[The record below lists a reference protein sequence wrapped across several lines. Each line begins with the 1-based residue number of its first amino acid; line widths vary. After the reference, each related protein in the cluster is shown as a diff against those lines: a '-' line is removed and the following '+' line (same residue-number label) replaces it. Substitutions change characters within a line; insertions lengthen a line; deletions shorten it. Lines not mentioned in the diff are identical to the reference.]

1 MTDQTGIAPRDTL
14 VRTAIVLTIVGL
26 LCMLVFLIR
35 GFDGASV
42 GIGVFLGMPLTL
54 AGIATYAVA
63 VVRDLRQRGAL

>member
-1 MTDQTGIAPRDTL
+1 M
-14 VRTAIVLTIVGL
+14 LTIVGL

-42 GIGVFLGMPLTL
+42 GIGVFLGMPLTFS
-54 AGIATYAVA
+54 GIVLYGVA